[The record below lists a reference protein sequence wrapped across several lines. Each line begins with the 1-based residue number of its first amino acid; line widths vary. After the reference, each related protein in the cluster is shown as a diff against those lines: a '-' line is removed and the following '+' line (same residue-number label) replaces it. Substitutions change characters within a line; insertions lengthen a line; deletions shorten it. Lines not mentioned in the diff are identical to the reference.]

1 MPGWSK
7 QKRVKFE
14 EQFYSFLSSCFINS
28 KNTGF
33 TCLGDNLYDGQRRFI
48 TTVLDGLE
56 NDIHKFYVLK
66 SRQLGLSTISRALSI
81 FYIGIHRGLG
91 GALVFD
97 SSENRESARAELE
110 AMIDDLP
117 AKLKFPAVK
126 STNRQGLT
134 LVNKSRILFKAA
146 GVKKTAQSGGLGRSV
161 GLSMAHMSE
170 LCSYSDPE
178 GLESFENSLSDE
190 NPDRLYIY
198 ESTARGF
205 NLWHQIW
212 TDARKDPTH
221 CSCLFLGWYEH
232 PKQRIEKDHPDFQL
246 YGLTPPTP
254 KEEQKI
260 AEVKKLYDVEITVEQ
275 LAWIRRRMNPSAQGE
290 GDADPEFEGSNIKIQ
305 EQPWCVTREM
315 RVGTARGLLQ
325 IEDIREGDV
334 TTRGLALK
342 AGATGKAVV
351 WKAKTKLGYE
361 IRGTANHPLID
372 VEGNKIRLDA
382 SLHKRVKLQPPRFA
396 AELHTV
402 KWKEGV
408 CDIAVS
414 ITPDFARF
422 IGLFMGD
429 GSASAGGG
437 KHGATCEV
445 KIVCCNE
452 DPDIVVECARL
463 FQELFNVTASIS
475 AFREGKGW
483 TDVRSGVRMVFD
495 TVKKLGLTRN
505 DIVKTMRR
513 VHVPDFIWRSP
524 KPVVREFLRGLFEAD
539 GFNGY
544 ETNRVALFSKYPG
557 FIKDVQLLL
566 LGFGITSRA
575 VEANKKAGDGHFYT
589 GRQLELRTAEAIK
602 FNTEIG
608 FLSKR
613 KIGRF
618 DPAAYEKKWATKRR
632 GNSKRPAIV
641 LEDEIV
647 SVESENVVEEVFNLT
662 VEGEH
667 LFDAN
672 GILTHNTEEE
682 AFQQTGSIF
691 FSAEKLTEMTN
702 NYVNLNFKSYMYSV
716 GAEFSDTIILKA
728 PTTKMAEL
736 KVWEE
741 PDPDGYY
748 VLGCDPAFGENETND
763 RSSIQVCRCYADGID
778 QVAEYASPLVKTDQ
792 LAYIIASL
800 MGWYGGG
807 QNAQIKYALE
817 LNGPGTSVFQCLRSL
832 RHQLE
837 SRSYMD
843 GIIQEAGL
851 KDVFRNVRT
860 YVYSRPDSLQ
870 GGAALH
876 IRTTAALKITL
887 MEALRNHVSSGKF
900 RIRSMDL
907 VSEMKS
913 IAREGD
919 TIKAPGA
926 MKDDRVLAA
935 SFAINCWETGPRRIL
950 MAANRT
956 RESEAA
962 RQRVTI
968 ADQVRLYQQ
977 NQLLSFFA
985 SKGRARVAA
994 QREQMRRNW
1003 RGR

>member
-1 MPGWSK
+1 MNGSLLLIACENIWSRISYRTPSALEPKRPG
-7 QKRVKFE
+7 RG
-14 EQFYSFLSSCFINS
+14 I
-28 KNTGF
+28 
-33 TCLGDNLYDGQRRFI
+33 RFP
-48 TTVLDGLE
+48 
-56 NDIHKFYVLK
+56 
-66 SRQLGLSTISRALSI
+66 SPIS
-81 FYIGIHRGLG
+81 
-91 GALVFD
+91 
-97 SSENRESARAELE
+97 
-110 AMIDDLP
+110 P
-117 AKLKFPAVK
+117 AKCVSSP
-126 STNRQGLT
+126 
-134 LVNKSRILFKAA
+134 
-146 GVKKTAQSGGLGRSV
+146 
-161 GLSMAHMSE
+161 
-170 LCSYSDPE
+170 C
-178 GLESFENSLSDE
+178 
-190 NPDRLYIY
+190 
-198 ESTARGF
+198 
-205 NLWHQIW
+205 
-212 TDARKDPTH
+212 
-221 CSCLFLGWYEH
+221 
-232 PKQRIEKDHPDFQL
+232 
-246 YGLTPPTP
+246 LTPPTP

-260 AEVKKLYDVEITVEQ
+260 AEVKKLYEVDITVEQ
-275 LAWIRRRMNPSAQGE
+275 LAWIRRRMNPAATSE

-305 EQPWCVTREM
+305 EQPW
-315 RVGTARGLLQ
+315 
-325 IEDIREGDV
+325 
-334 TTRGLALK
+334 
-342 AGATGKAVV
+342 
-351 WKAKTKLGYE
+351 
-361 IRGTANHPLID
+361 
-372 VEGNKIRLDA
+372 
-382 SLHKRVKLQPPRFA
+382 
-396 AELHTV
+396 
-402 KWKEGV
+402 
-408 CDIAVS
+408 
-414 ITPDFARF
+414 
-422 IGLFMGD
+422 
-429 GSASAGGG
+429 
-437 KHGATCEV
+437 
-445 KIVCCNE
+445 
-452 DPDIVVECARL
+452 
-463 FQELFNVTASIS
+463 
-475 AFREGKGW
+475 
-483 TDVRSGVRMVFD
+483 
-495 TVKKLGLTRN
+495 
-505 DIVKTMRR
+505 
-513 VHVPDFIWRSP
+513 
-524 KPVVREFLRGLFEAD
+524 
-539 GFNGY
+539 
-544 ETNRVALFSKYPG
+544 
-557 FIKDVQLLL
+557 
-566 LGFGITSRA
+566 
-575 VEANKKAGDGHFYT
+575 
-589 GRQLELRTAEAIK
+589 
-602 FNTEIG
+602 
-608 FLSKR
+608 
-613 KIGRF
+613 
-618 DPAAYEKKWATKRR
+618 
-632 GNSKRPAIV
+632 
-641 LEDEIV
+641 
-647 SVESENVVEEVFNLT
+647 
-662 VEGEH
+662 
-667 LFDAN
+667 
-672 GILTHNTEEE
+672 TEEE

-792 LAYIIASL
+792 LAYVIASL

-843 GIIQEAGL
+843 GVIQEAGL

-876 IRTTAALKITL
+876 IKTTAALKITL

-994 QREQMRRNW
+994 QREQMRKNW